1 MNQGWEDDGLS
12 KERTEQLSSAQLHTT
27 QSNDASFAHSL
38 DTPLINTASAPLHGF
53 HSLHPK
59 PEDIQTGGDVNVQNQ
74 VSSGHSR
81 RTSEALQLSDSLRR
95 TSNNLRQEKDAHSS
109 PSNPS
114 FRRYSSSVNSPAAT
128 KSVPAAVPLLAPEN
142 VTPVTSASVAA
153 EHFQKDLAQHG
164 AWDAHK
170 SDTIVIIH
178 DSCYGHRYSRPK
190 TSKST
195 LNLIV
200 ERPERIQAAVL
211 GVSSAYV
218 RLGGRYTGAR
228 APPHLQ
234 LEPSGNIPFHIKKT
248 TRSVPLTTS
257 VVTSVHGAKWMQ
269 ELKSM
274 CDSAEA
280 KLASRGKEL
289 SRAELTFGVNPPLPR
304 AELHEGDLY
313 LCKESLDAFQG
324 ALGGVLDGVDA
335 VFQESVAGTG
345 HKRAFVCIRPPGH
358 HCSSDYPSGFCW
370 LNNVHVG
377 IEHAAQAHGLTH
389 AAIID
394 FDLHHGDG
402 SQAIAWERNS
412 KAMKMPKN
420 TPLTR
425 KTSIGYFSL
434 HDVNSYP
441 CEYEDTEKIRNAS
454 VCIDNAHG
462 QSIWNVHLQPWKDV
476 SEFWDLYR
484 SRYLVLLDQARAFI
498 RNHTKRLK
506 SFAGTVKP
514 KAAIFLSAGFDAS
527 EWESEGMQR
536 HKVNVPTEFYMR
548 FTADV
553 VKLAEEEGTGV
564 DGRIISVL
572 EGGYSNRALMSGILS
587 HLTGLVGAQES
598 SMPSSWWTSATL
610 AELEDLI
617 RPQMPPAAPKKTR
630 TTEPPTYTSS
640 TQSFTAKMVDP
651 SKTYRSISGTLLT
664 PPKTR
669 PATPPSPDV
678 DWATAAHE
686 LSKLL
691 IPTDRRIESCKH
703 EELSEPRF
711 KRERKSSTGLPLGEP
726 TGDRMQLR
734 GRKAKVASYA
744 DPDSDLDNP
753 PTRAV
758 SNSNRRRTIADM
770 PVIVDK
776 ASAGLIDEIIPYVG
790 RNQQNQPPFA
800 NASAKSSNVDA
811 NRIFPARKARPST
824 AVRNAEGVGIQLSKT
839 RRASVA
845 KADVEASKPSKP
857 PPVPRLPTN
866 STKKSVDKK
875 QSPVSSKADTDI
887 DSLTSGINKI
897 TIKTSQ
903 DSTRK
908 KPNAGI
914 KPPTKPA
921 QKPSPFRAFQALTIK
936 ASAAKTVAETIPSA
950 AAIDISLPVMES
962 TRIDP
967 HNPSG
972 IIVAMPVEPEA
983 EYHDTKASTLS
994 DSMHGVKPVVEAAPD
1009 FETSTAELHTP
1020 SDLDNGNVP
1029 GSPSE
1034 WTLESH
1040 VNSLAHEAIESC
1052 LDLTPANLSDT
1063 TDTNTGSGEFI
1074 HYIPSGPSQ
1083 SAFKHNSIKHEPLTW
1098 LPPNTSTPVP
1108 KPLTRGRADLPTFT
1122 AEGFIPFAAKQSN
1135 SVNGGADVVIQTA
1148 RVKGEEAAS
1157 QRIEEIE
1164 KAVLEANGDVGNI
1177 PETPSV
1183 DVMLL
1188 D

>member
-1 MNQGWEDDGLS
+1 MDPGREDDGLS
-12 KERTEQLSSAQLHTT
+12 EERTEQLSSAQLPST
-27 QSNDASFAHSL
+27 QNDDAALVRSSA
-38 DTPLINTASAPLHGF
+38 TPVIKTASAHLHDI
-53 HSLHPK
+53 HSLNTK
-59 PEDIQTGGDVNVQNQ
+59 PPDIQAGGNINVHNQ
-74 VSSGHSR
+74 VSSSHSR
-81 RTSEALQLSDSLRR
+81 RTSEALHLPDSLRR
-95 TSNNLRQEKDAHSS
+95 TSNTLQQEKDAHSS

-114 FRRYSSSVNSPAAT
+114 LRRYPSVVNSPAAV
-128 KSVPAAVPLLAPEN
+128 KFVPPAVQLLSAEN
-142 VTPVTSASVAA
+142 ITPVTSASVAA
-153 EHFQKDLAQHG
+153 EHFQKDLAQHTT
-164 AWDAHK
+164 HK

-178 DSCYGHRYSRPK
+178 DSCYGHRFSRPK

-211 GVSSAYV
+211 GISSAYV
-218 RLGGRYTGAR
+218 RLGGRYTGAS
-228 APPHLQ
+228 PPRHPQ
-234 LEPSGNIPFHIKKT
+234 LESSGDIPFHIKKT

-269 ELKSM
+269 ELKGM

-280 KLASRGKEL
+280 KLAARGKEL
-289 SRAELTFGVNPPLPR
+289 SRAELPFGVNPPLPR

-335 VFQESVAGTG
+335 VFQDSVAGTH

-358 HCSSDYPSGFCW
+358 HCSSDHPSGFCW

-412 KAMKMPKN
+412 KALKMPKN
-420 TPLTR
+420 IPLAK

-476 SEFWDLYR
+476 SEFWDLYKT
-484 SRYLVLLDQARAFI
+484 RYLVLLDQARAFL
-498 RNHTKRLK
+498 RNHTKRLR
-506 SFAGTVKP
+506 SSAATVEP

-553 VKLAEEEGTGV
+553 VKLAEEEETGV

-572 EGGYSNRALMSGILS
+572 EGGYSNRALMSGVLS

-617 RPQMPPAAPKKTR
+617 RPQTPPAAPKKTR

-640 TQSFTAKMVDP
+640 AQSFTANMVDP
-651 SKTYRSISGTLLT
+651 SKTYRSISGSLLT

-703 EELSEPRF
+703 EELSQPRS
-711 KRERKSSTGLPLGEP
+711 KRERQSSIGLPLIEP

-734 GRKAKVASYA
+734 GRKAKVANYA
-744 DPDSDLDNP
+744 DSDSDLDTP
-753 PTRAV
+753 PARAA
-758 SNSNRRRTIADM
+758 SSSNRRRTIADM
-770 PVIVDK
+770 PVIIDK
-776 ASAGLIDEIIPYVG
+776 ASAGLVDEITPSIA
-790 RNQQNQPPFA
+790 RNQQNQPAFA

-811 NRIFPARKARPST
+811 NQIFSACKARQST
-824 AVRNAEGVGIQLSKT
+824 AVRHSDGVGMKLSKT
-839 RRASVA
+839 RRASGA
-845 KADVEASKPSKP
+845 KADAEASKPCKA
-857 PPVPRLPTN
+857 PPVARIPTN
-866 STKKSVDKK
+866 YTKKWIDNK
-875 QSPVSSKADTDI
+875 QSPASSKADTDI
-887 DSLTSGINKI
+887 DNLISGIEKI
-897 TIKTSQ
+897 TLKTSQ
-903 DSTRK
+903 DSKRK
-908 KPNAGI
+908 KPSTAM
-914 KPPTKPA
+914 KPPSKLVQTRYISRAPKAVTPKAPA
-921 QKPSPFRAFQALTIK
+921 ATTPETTRAST
-936 ASAAKTVAETIPSA
+936 
-950 AAIDISLPVMES
+950 AAIDSNLPVMES
-962 TRIDP
+962 TPITP
-967 HNPSG
+967 HNSSG
-972 IIVAMPVEPEA
+972 IVVALPISPEA
-983 EYHDTKASTLS
+983 EDHGTRALALV
-994 DSMHGVKPVVEAAPD
+994 DSLQGVEPVMEAAPNLGNPA
-1009 FETSTAELHTP
+1009 AEMHTP
-1020 SDLDNGNVP
+1020 SDLDPGNVP
-1029 GSPSE
+1029 GTPSE
-1034 WTLESH
+1034 FTFESQ
-1040 VNSLAHEAIESC
+1040 VNSCTNDAGQSC
-1052 LDLTPANLSDT
+1052 VDPTPASISDT
-1063 TDTNTGSGEFI
+1063 TDTNTSSAEFI
-1074 HYIPSGPSQ
+1074 PYIPSGLSEP
-1083 SAFKHNSIKHEPLTW
+1083 AFKHNSIKHEPLNW
-1098 LPPNTSTPVP
+1098 LPPNTSTPVL
-1108 KPLTRGRADLPTFT
+1108 KPLTRGRGDLPTFT
-1122 AEGFIPFAAKQSN
+1122 SDGFIPFAAKQSD

-1157 QRIEEIE
+1157 QRIKEME
-1164 KAVLEANGDVGNI
+1164 KAVLEADGDVGNI
-1177 PETPSV
+1177 PETTSV
-1183 DVMLL
+1183 DGMLL